1 MGLTKQDGTQRA
13 LVTRGTTKERSLSGT
28 LKRERKQE
36 RAGNTDLLV
45 RRRGGRKGVHE
56 EPPLEAIGATEIN
69 H

>member
-28 LKRERKQE
+28 LKKRGNKRGLENGLTCQEERGE
-36 RAGNTDLLV
+36 D
-45 RRRGGRKGVHE
+45 GRDE
-56 EPPLEAIGATEIN
+56 ETPLEAIGATEIN